1 MQHTA
6 ILFIRTLIFNLIFYP
21 LTLLWAAGLVLLTF
35 PLPAERGMMPGVA
48 LWLKIVRHTLLRYVA
63 GIRVEVRGLENV
75 PRDRAVILA
84 AKHMSNLDPIVTFE
98 LFPNMTALAK
108 KELFRVPFLGGVLRK
123 LRIVRI
129 DRQSGRAHEEMPRVV
144 AEVVATRRPLVVY
157 PEGTRSRIGE
167 RRRLKSGAF
176 HLQLEGNLPVIPVAT
191 NSGLHWPK
199 GLALLRPGT
208 VVYEFGPPLAHSD
221 DKAAFM
227 AAMERAVIAR
237 SDELIRS
244 DPLWPRIAQR
254 HGLGAK
260 PAGGMGE
267 AARKGGK

>member
-1 MQHTA
+1 MQHPAVLFVRTA
-6 ILFIRTLIFNLIFYP
+6 LFNLTFYP
-21 LTLLWAAGLVLLTF
+21 LTLLWAAGLVLLTW

-48 LWLKIVRHTLLRYVA
+48 LWLKIVRLTLLRHLA
-63 GIRVEVRGLENV
+63 GIRVEIRGLENV

-84 AKHMSNLDPIVTFE
+84 ARHMSNLDPIVTFE

-123 LRIVRI
+123 LGIVRI

-144 AEVVATRRPLVVY
+144 ADVVAARRPLVVY
-157 PEGTRSRIGE
+157 PEGTRSRVGE

-176 HLQLEGNLPVIPVAT
+176 YLQLEGNLPVIPVAT

-208 VVYEFGPPLAHSD
+208 VVYEFGPPLPHTD
-221 DKAAFM
+221 DKATFM
-227 AAMERAVIAR
+227 AALERAMMDR
-237 SDELIRS
+237 SEELIRD
-244 DPLWPRIAQR
+244 DPAWPLVAPEVEARAVR
-254 HGLGAK
+254 HEG
-260 PAGGMGE
+260 
-267 AARKGGK
+267 